1 MSTKKTLI
9 FDFNGT
15 MFFDTEMH
23 YRAWDEF
30 MPRRLGRR
38 LPREELDRNI
48 IGQANV
54 DIFRRYF
61 GDISPEQIEELTME
75 KEAEYRRQCLLDPDR
90 FHLVEGLVEFLDE
103 LKAEGFTMTI
113 ATGSPLV
120 NLNFYMEHFRLDRWF
135 SAAQII
141 YDDGTYPGK
150 PAPDIYRL
158 AAKKIGLDPSEC
170 LVFEDGTS
178 GIRAANAANA
188 GAVVVVYQEKYQSP
202 LTEQTKVDRV
212 FHDHLAWRQTLA
224 DYGILR

>member
-1 MSTKKTLI
+1 MSTTKTLI

-30 MPRRLGRR
+30 MPRRLGRK
-38 LPREELDRNI
+38 LSREELDRKI

-75 KEAEYRRQCLLDPDR
+75 KEAEYRRQCLLDPGR
-90 FHLVEGLVEFLDE
+90 FHLVEGLEEFLDG
-103 LKAEGFTMTI
+103 LKADGYTMTI

-135 SAAQII
+135 SSAQII

-150 PAPDIYRL
+150 PAPDIYLLTMERL
-158 AAKKIGLDPSEC
+158 GVKPEDCII
-170 LVFEDGTS
+170 FEDSLG
-178 GIRAANAANA
+178 GVRAAHAAGVHHIIALNETEGDAFYAEA
-188 GAVVVVYQEKYQSP
+188 GGVTQ
-202 LTEQTKVDRV
+202 
-212 FHDHLAWRQTLA
+212 
-224 DYGILR
+224 ILRSFRGARELIGI

>member
-38 LPREELDRNI
+38 LPREELDRNV
-48 IGQANV
+48 IGQANI

-61 GDISPEQIEELTME
+61 GDISPEQIEKLTQE

-90 FHLVEGLVEFLDE
+90 FHLVDGLVEFLDK
-103 LKAEGFTMTI
+103 LKIEGFTMTI

-135 SAAQII
+135 SPARII

-150 PAPDIYRL
+150 PAPDIYLLTMERL
-158 AAKKIGLDPSEC
+158 GVKPEEC
-170 LVFEDGTS
+170 IIFEDSLG
-178 GIRAANAANA
+178 GVRAAHAAGVHHIIALNETEGDAFYAEA
-188 GAVVVVYQEKYQSP
+188 GGVTQ
-202 LTEQTKVDRV
+202 
-212 FHDHLAWRQTLA
+212 
-224 DYGILR
+224 ILRSFRGARETIGI

>member
-150 PAPDIYRL
+150 PAPDIYLLTMERL
-158 AAKKIGLDPSEC
+158 GVKPEEC
-170 LVFEDGTS
+170 IIFEDSLGGVRS
-178 GIRAANAANA
+178 AHAAGVHHIIALNETEGDSFYAEA
-188 GAVVVVYQEKYQSP
+188 GGV
-202 LTEQTKVDRV
+202 TR
-212 FHDHLAWRQTLA
+212 
-224 DYGILR
+224 ILRSYRGAREIIGI